1 MGREGVG
8 QVEEV
13 GQVGVDREERE
24 RRVSRAGWEEAV
36 RQPHLQAGEA
46 DHLGPVPPIGFLQT
60 WTSPS

>member
-1 MGREGVG
+1 MVVKPNVV
-8 QVEEV
+8 QVKIPKTL
-13 GQVGVDREERE
+13 DREERE

-46 DHLGPVPPIGFLQT
+46 DHLGPIPPIGFLQT